1 MVAAL
6 PACTDERLFDT
17 IVCMAIQDAPHVMG
31 NATKAAL
38 LEAAKRLVAE
48 RGYAGTS
55 VRDLAAASGAN
66 LAAVSYHFGSK
77 EALLNQAVEKLCLEW
92 TDRAAR
98 VARTEP
104 DAGPVEWMLASL
116 SALLEEFPENES
128 LFVAFLEGLLQARR
142 SPELLG
148 QVAGHY
154 AEQRRRVG
162 EIVTAGQGDREVPA
176 RMVEVVAS
184 LMIAV
189 ADGLLLQ
196 LLLDP
201 AAAPTDDELSALA
214 KGLAAGNG
222 NGKSKSK
229 SKSKSNRAASAPA
242 GDPSR

>member
-1 MVAAL
+1 
-6 PACTDERLFDT
+6 
-17 IVCMAIQDAPHVMG
+17 MG
-31 NATKAAL
+31 NANKAAL

-66 LAAVSYHFGSK
+66 LAAVGYHYGSK
-77 EALLNQAVEKLCLEW
+77 EALLNQAVEELCLEW
-92 TDRAAR
+92 TDRAVR
-98 VARTEP
+98 VAHTEP
-104 DAGPVEWMLASL
+104 DAGPLALMLASL
-116 SALLEEFPENES
+116 RALLEGFPENQP
-128 LFVAFLEGLLQARR
+128 LFVAFLEGLLQAQR

-148 QVAGHY
+148 QIAGHY

-162 EIVTAGQGDREVPA
+162 ELVTFGQGDREIPA

-214 KGLAAGNG
+214 ERLAAAK
-222 NGKSKSK
+222 GKG
-229 SKSKSNRAASAPA
+229 NRAGSASPR
-242 GDPSR
+242 GGSR